1 MEEKNIIEED
11 IKKPLIEIDNDL
23 TEMSKNLKIINSL
36 KDDIEKLII
45 DLSNSNN
52 NEIVSSIKDKHNK
65 IKNQI
70 KKFMNKK
77 KFIYNYIDN
86 EKLSKKNIV
95 VKKNIEEENETLIEE
110 DNKLESIKEN
120 INNMQKKIIN
130 LINKL
135 DTKLSQLNIFEKK
148 DELNE
153 EITKNDIIN
162 DKEENEPLSQEQY
175 KIKSSLLKIKA
186 EIYNEE
192 AKELEKANKMM
203 DQIKIGTRE
212 MKLLTGSQGNTINN
226 LIEEHNYIGNKI
238 EKGIGEL
245 KEYNSANQNNNSKLV
260 YFLCF
265 VILLIIIFSC
275 LLYYKFKNKK

>member
-52 NEIVSSIKDKHNK
+52 NEIISSIKDKHNK

-153 EITKNDIIN
+153 EIAKNDIIN
-162 DKEENEPLSQEQY
+162 DKEENEPLNQEQY

-212 MKLLTGSQGNTINN
+212 MKLLTGSQGNTLNN

-245 KEYNSANQNNNSKLV
+245 KEYNSANQNNNSKLI
-260 YFLCF
+260 YFICF

>member
-52 NEIVSSIKDKHNK
+52 NEIISSIKDKHNK

-226 LIEEHNYIGNKI
+226 LMEEHNYIGNKI

-245 KEYNSANQNNNSKLV
+245 KEYNSANQNNNSKLI
-260 YFLCF
+260 YFICF

>member
-1 MEEKNIIEED
+1 MEENNIIEED

-36 KDDIEKLII
+36 KDDLEKLIT
-45 DLSNSNN
+45 DLPNSNTK
-52 NEIVSSIKDKHNK
+52 EIISSIKDKHNK

-95 VKKNIEEENETLIEE
+95 IKKNIDEENETLIEE

-130 LINKL
+130 LVNKL
-135 DTKLSQLNIFEKK
+135 DTKLSQLNILEEK

-153 EITKNDIIN
+153 EIAKNDIIN
-162 DKEENEPLSQEQY
+162 DKEENDNLKKEKYQ
-175 KIKSSLLKIKA
+175 IKSSLSKIKA

-226 LIEEHNYIGNKI
+226 LMEEHNYIGNNI

-245 KEYNSANQNNNSKLV
+245 KEYNSANQNNNSKLI

-265 VILLIIIFSC
+265 VILLIIIVSC

>member
-52 NEIVSSIKDKHNK
+52 NEIISSIKDKHNK

-153 EITKNDIIN
+153 EIAKNDIIN

-226 LIEEHNYIGNKI
+226 LMEEHNYIGNKI

-245 KEYNSANQNNNSKLV
+245 KEYNSANQNNNSKLI
-260 YFLCF
+260 YFICF

>member
-86 EKLSKKNIV
+86 EKLSKKI
-95 VKKNIEEENETLIEE
+95 L
-110 DNKLESIKEN
+110 LL
-120 INNMQKKIIN
+120 KKI
-130 LINKL
+130 
-135 DTKLSQLNIFEKK
+135 SKK
-148 DELNE
+148 
-153 EITKNDIIN
+153 K
-162 DKEENEPLSQEQY
+162 
-175 KIKSSLLKIKA
+175 
-186 EIYNEE
+186 
-192 AKELEKANKMM
+192 
-203 DQIKIGTRE
+203 
-212 MKLLTGSQGNTINN
+212 MKL
-226 LIEEHNYIGNKI
+226 
-238 EKGIGEL
+238 
-245 KEYNSANQNNNSKLV
+245 
-260 YFLCF
+260 
-265 VILLIIIFSC
+265 
-275 LLYYKFKNKK
+275 

>member
-1 MEEKNIIEED
+1 MEEKNIIEDD

-95 VKKNIEEENETLIEE
+95 VSKNVEEENETLIETG
-110 DNKLESIKEN
+110 NKLESIKEN
-120 INNMQKKIIN
+120 INNMQTKIIK
-130 LINKL
+130 LVNKL
-135 DTKLSQLNIFEKK
+135 DKELSQLNLFEKK

-162 DKEENEPLSQEQY
+162 DTEENDALKQGKYQ
-175 KIKSSLLKIKA
+175 IKSSLLNIKA
-186 EIYNEE
+186 EIYNEQT
-192 AKELEKANKMM
+192 KELEKANKMM
-203 DQIKIGTRE
+203 DQIKLGTKE
-212 MKLLTGSQGNTINN
+212 MKILTRSQGDNISN
-226 LIEEHNYIGNKI
+226 LLEEHNYIGNNI
-238 EKGIGEL
+238 EKGIGQL
-245 KEYNSANQNNNSKLV
+245 NEYNRANKKSNGKLIC
-260 YFLCF
+260 FLCF
-265 VILLIIIFSC
+265 IIILIIIFSC
-275 LLYYKFKNKK
+275 VLYYKFKNKK

>member
-52 NEIVSSIKDKHNK
+52 NEIISSIKDKHNK

-153 EITKNDIIN
+153 EIAKNDIIN

-212 MKLLTGSQGNTINN
+212 MKLLTGSQGNTLNN

-245 KEYNSANQNNNSKLV
+245 KEYNSANQNNNSKLI
-260 YFLCF
+260 YFICF

>member
-52 NEIVSSIKDKHNK
+52 NEIISSIKDKHNK

-153 EITKNDIIN
+153 EIAKNDIIN

-226 LIEEHNYIGNKI
+226 LMEEHNYIGNKI

-245 KEYNSANQNNNSKLV
+245 KEYNSANQNSNSKLI

>member
-52 NEIVSSIKDKHNK
+52 NEIISSIKDKHNK

-130 LINKL
+130 LINRL

-153 EITKNDIIN
+153 EIAKNDIIN

-226 LIEEHNYIGNKI
+226 LIEEHNYIGDKI

-245 KEYNSANQNNNSKLV
+245 KEYNSANQNNNSKLI
-260 YFLCF
+260 YFICF

>member
-23 TEMSKNLKIINSL
+23 TEMSKNLKIIISL
-36 KDDIEKLII
+36 KDDIEKLITNS
-45 DLSNSNN
+45 SNINDK
-52 NEIVSSIKDKHNK
+52 EISSSIIDKRNK

-95 VKKNIEEENETLIEE
+95 VNKNVEEENETLIETG
-110 DNKLESIKEN
+110 NKLESIKEN
-120 INNMQKKIIN
+120 INNMQTKIIK
-130 LINKL
+130 LVNKL
-135 DTKLSQLNIFEKK
+135 DKELSQLNLFEKK

-162 DKEENEPLSQEQY
+162 DTEENDALKQGKYQ
-175 KIKSSLLKIKA
+175 IKSSLLNIKA

-192 AKELEKANKMM
+192 TKELEKANKMM
-203 DQIKIGTRE
+203 DQIKKGTKE
-212 MKLLTGSQGNTINN
+212 MKILTRSQGDNISN
-226 LIEEHNYIGNKI
+226 LLEEHNYIGNNI
-238 EKGIGEL
+238 EKGIGQL
-245 KEYNSANQNNNSKLV
+245 NEYNRANKKSNGKLIC
-260 YFLCF
+260 FLCF
-265 VILLIIIFSC
+265 IIILIIIFSC
-275 LLYYKFKNKK
+275 VLYYKFKNKK